1 MKFLISY
8 SRYLILIAVIG
19 LLLSAVAVFV
29 FGGITTVTIVIE
41 GFQHGVFNAK
51 GARHLS
57 VDMIELIGLYL
68 LGTVLFLSAISLNEL
83 FIDAKIELPAW
94 LSVASLD
101 ALKFNPIA
109 VIT

>member
-8 SRYLILIAVIG
+8 SRYLILVAVTG

-29 FGGITTVTIVIE
+29 FGGITTVRIVIE

-57 VDMIELIGLYL
+57 VEMIELIGLYL
-68 LGTVLFLSAISLNEL
+68 MGTVLFLTAVGLYEL
-83 FIDAKIELPAW
+83 FIDPRIELPAW
-94 LSVASLD
+94 MSVASLD
-101 ALKFNPIA
+101 SLKFNPIA